1 MDDAV
6 KHYIDAIPPEY
17 RPLFDRIDGLVV
29 DAFPAATVGLS
40 YRMPTYRVDGHRLF
54 VGVWKHGISI
64 YGWPQDRA
72 EDFIARHPS
81 LRTSKGTI
89 QLRIEDAAAITDN
102 ELRELVG
109 AALGG

>member
-1 MDDAV
+1 MDNSV
-6 KHYIDAIPPEY
+6 KDYVDAISPEY
-17 RPLFDRIDGLVV
+17 RPLFDRIDRLVA

-64 YGWPQDRA
+64 YGWGPGRA
-72 EDFIARHPS
+72 DGFIARHPS

-89 QLRIEDAAAITDN
+89 QLRVEDAAAITDD
-102 ELRELVG
+102 ELRELVRT
-109 AALGG
+109 ALGG